1 MTTSRDELRG
11 RLAAAQSDD
20 DVRALSTEL
29 SLRAL
34 MPFRVASAL
43 MREPN
48 PSASDNGNVVL
59 AGAGELSITPLVES
73 RMMSA
78 ADTAWAMEHVVATRN
93 ELCRRTV
100 RFLEPLLGDM
110 TEVQA
115 PEPPPVSRAKGA
127 KAAPKKP
134 ATRVCDIAYL
144 TLLRT
149 LLFSED
155 EVDPKMTREK
165 FLSYSHKRRDAFIT
179 GIARTWTFRRARGE
193 GR

>member
-1 MTTSRDELRG
+1 MTTARDELKA

-29 SLRAL
+29 GRRAL

-48 PSASDNGNVVL
+48 PSACASGNIVL
-59 AGAGELSITPLVES
+59 AGAAELSITPLVEA

-78 ADTAWAMEHVVATRN
+78 ADAAWAMEHVVATRN
-93 ELCRRTV
+93 ELCRATV
-100 RFLEPLLGDM
+100 RFLKPLLHD
-110 TEVQA
+110 TKEVSA
-115 PEPPPVSRAKGA
+115 FEPATSGARGA
-127 KAAPKKP
+127 KQAPKKP
-134 ATRVCDIAYL
+134 PPRVCDLAYL

-149 LLFSED
+149 LHFSED
-155 EVDPKMTREK
+155 EVDPKMTRER

-179 GIARTWTFRRARGE
+179 GIERTWTFRRAHGPE